1 MHLSSIMVHSFCLA
15 GTFIVL
21 LHSPDEL
28 VLKRTV
34 RLPLVYSWAL
44 GPGPVGW
51 RWLELRPDWN
61 EPSSGADG
69 HAPLLPGLHGEEKKL
84 DKLVLNRTL
93 HKSEPYV
100 DQPLFVPCS
109 TVLLLGG
116 SCGSCLTLR
125 VDEDVTEEERDPP
138 LWRCP
143 LTQNNMTESRKQKGE
158 GKGRHG
164 GEKKCE
170 YKGRMK
176 SVSMGRRENDIKV
189 ITFAVESAIRWW
201 NLTCLHVI
209 PFIQWTKC
217 WQVLNTGWT
226 CCNFTFLDVRRV
238 SLNIRLQNKDMTTEA
253 IGGTSMLETRQQQQ
267 HFDQTSY
274 SQSEAKWGLFGVH
287 SEGLCCQ

>member
-1 MHLSSIMVHSFCLA
+1 M
-15 GTFIVL
+15 G
-21 LHSPDEL
+21 
-28 VLKRTV
+28 
-34 RLPLVYSWAL
+34 
-44 GPGPVGW
+44 
-51 RWLELRPDWN
+51 
-61 EPSSGADG
+61 
-69 HAPLLPGLHGEEKKL
+69 
-84 DKLVLNRTL
+84 
-93 HKSEPYV
+93 
-100 DQPLFVPCS
+100 QPFFVPCS

-170 YKGRMK
+170 YKEGWKVWRWEEGKTILK
-176 SVSMGRRENDIKV
+176 SSHLQSRVP
-189 ITFAVESAIRWW
+189 FAGGIWR
-201 NLTCLHVI
+201 LHVI
-209 PFIQWTKC
+209 PFTQWTKC
-217 WQVLNTGWT
+217 WQVLDIGWT

-253 IGGTSMLETRQQQQ
+253 IGGTSTLETRQQQQQ